1 MKQNPVLKE
10 TILQV
15 VENQL
20 RDDDPPETRITFNR
34 LISEG
39 YSEKDAKKLIG
50 CAITSEI
57 FNVLKNKE
65 EFDHQRYVKALK
77 NLPELPW
84 E

>member
-34 LISEG
+34 LISKSPERR
-39 YSEKDAKKLIG
+39 S
-50 CAITSEI
+50 
-57 FNVLKNKE
+57 
-65 EFDHQRYVKALK
+65 
-77 NLPELPW
+77 NLASTYLPIDFFTFCLRKTLFSLLGIY
-84 E
+84 

>member
-15 VENQL
+15 VKNQL